1 MGTPPPTAMAP
12 RERPLHFLHIS
23 KTGGTAIKHALRPL
37 APIENLILHPHHV
50 PLSDIPAGERVFF
63 VLRDPLTRFVSA
75 FYSRQR
81 EGRPRYVEP
90 WNPGEA
96 AAFGRFRTP
105 NELANG
111 LSSISAAERK
121 KAERAMRAIPHINI
135 RYWDWLIS
143 PAYLQSRA
151 EDILFIGLQ
160 EHLTADFAI
169 LRGLLALPDSVQLP
183 DDDTDAHRNP
193 ASLDRTLD
201 AQAVRNLKACH
212 REDYIALRECQR
224 LARERQLPGS
234 ICGAAWI
241 DT

>member
-1 MGTPPPTAMAP
+1 MPP
-12 RERPLHFLHIS
+12 RERPLHFLHIGKS
-23 KTGGTAIKHALRPL
+23 GGTAVKHALRPF
-37 APIENLILHPHHV
+37 ASIEHLILHPHSV
-50 PLSDIPAGERVFF
+50 RLSDIPVGERVFF

-81 EGRPRYVEP
+81 EGRPRYVVP
-90 WNPGEA
+90 WNPEEA
-96 AAFGRFRTP
+96 ATFGRFRTP

-111 LSSISAAERK
+111 LSSISAAERN
-121 KAERAMRAIPHINI
+121 KAERAMRARSQINY
-135 RYWDWLIS
+135 RYWDWLVS

-151 EDILFIGLQ
+151 ADILFIGLQ

-169 LRGLLALPDSVQLP
+169 MRGLLAVPDSVQLP

-201 AQAVRNLKACH
+201 AQAVRNLKARH
-212 REDYIALRECQR
+212 REDYIAMRECQR

-234 ICGAAWI
+234 ICDAAWI
-241 DT
+241 DAEIREG